1 MRFSF
6 AARLSLRFMFI
17 LTVSVMLLSV
27 FFLLFVRSLVQ
38 SGQTEELKSAESAV
52 FSATSSSLGDSLQGA
67 LAQGGASGGN
77 SQDSLR
83 RNVQSTS
90 VTVTDIPYYIT
101 YIAYYTETEELIATN
116 DPFLPFLEDSN
127 GKTLRYI
134 EKDFFFDGDLDIL
147 YYAATHKLDGLGE
160 FSELGEFNGTT
171 ITVAVA
177 MNMDNNSSAMLFS
190 KLPPAILLMVIPVLI
205 LSFMLSFLLTR
216 NTIKPVVRIT
226 KAAQTLTTEKLDE
239 LLPLTGRNDEI
250 DELSSTFNELFKRIK
265 ADFDRERQ
273 FSSDVSHELN
283 TPLTV
288 IAGQTNLLLCWGKEN
303 PEQLEKSLNAIKS
316 ESKSIQAI
324 IQNLLQISRIE
335 SGRIKPQLSKVD
347 VRQLFERIA
356 EEFAAVAPD
365 AKFELVCE
373 TVADSNSSASS
384 GSHDGEISLNTDPEM
399 LHQILTVLVSNS
411 VKFSGGKCSIVLSA
425 SKTEKGVL
433 LCERDDGPGI
443 AEDALP
449 HVFERFY
456 RADDARTRST
466 GGSGLGLSI
475 AKTLSDA
482 LGAKIFAEN
491 IQPHGAIFKLDI
503 PNTHINSGEGK

>member
-6 AARLSLRFMFI
+6 AVRLSLRFMFI

-38 SGQTEELKSAESAV
+38 SGQTEELKSAERAV
-52 FSATSSSLGDSLQGA
+52 FSAISNSLYVNEQSA
-67 LAQGGASGGN
+67 MAQGGTSGG
-77 SQDSLR
+77 SSR
-83 RNVQSTS
+83 GNVQNTS
-90 VTVTDIPYYIT
+90 VTVTDIPYFIT
-101 YIAYYTETEELIATN
+101 YIAYYTEKKELIATN
-116 DPFLPFLEDSN
+116 DPFLPFLEDSD

-134 EKDFFFDGDLDIL
+134 EKDFFFDGDLDVL
-147 YYAATHKLDGLGE
+147 YYAATHNLHEFGE
-160 FSELGEFNGTT
+160 LAGIDALSELDETK

-177 MNMDNNSSAMLFS
+177 LNMDNNSSAMLFT
-190 KLPPAILLMVIPVLI
+190 KLPPAILLMVIPVLL
-205 LSFMLSFLLTR
+205 LSFLLSFLLTK

-226 KAAQTLTTEKLDE
+226 KTAQTMTTEKLDE
-239 LLPLTGRNDEI
+239 LLPVTGRNDEI
-250 DELSSTFNELFKRIK
+250 DELSSTFNKLFKRIK

-288 IAGQTNLLLCWGKEN
+288 IVGQTNLLLRWGKDN

-316 ESKSIQAI
+316 ESKSMQAI

-335 SGRIKPQLSKVD
+335 SGRIKPQLSQVD
-347 VRQLFERIA
+347 VRQVFERIA

-365 AKFELVCE
+365 AKFELECV
-373 TVADSNSSASS
+373 TVAVGDSTLS
-384 GSHDGEISLNTDPEM
+384 GDSHDGGISLSTDPEM

-411 VKFSGGKCSIVLSA
+411 VKFSGEKCNIRLSA
-425 SKTEKGVL
+425 AKRGKRVII
-433 LCERDDGPGI
+433 CESDDGPGI
-443 AEDALP
+443 AEEALP
-449 HVFERFY
+449 HIFERFY

-482 LGAKIFAEN
+482 LGAKITAKN
-491 IQPHGAIFKLDI
+491 IQPHGAEFQLSI
-503 PNTHINSGEGK
+503 PE